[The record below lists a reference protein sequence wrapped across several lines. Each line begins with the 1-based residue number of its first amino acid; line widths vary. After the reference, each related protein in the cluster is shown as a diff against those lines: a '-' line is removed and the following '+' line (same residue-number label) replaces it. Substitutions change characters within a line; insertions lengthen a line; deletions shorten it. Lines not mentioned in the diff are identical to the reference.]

1 MTSTIHTRAAA
12 SRSVSSGFSGLD
24 PETRAAQRLWTRH
37 SSPVSRLRGGERGSN
52 FQTCDGDVSVRLKKT
67 SAIRLAPAGL
77 AVGKGLEGLASR
89 GLIRLVGQDR
99 VKGVRH
105 HLLEVSITA
114 QGGWCPVVVASGEG
128 RVLVLACSS
137 SDLRCC
143 GKDQGSW

>member
-37 SSPVSRLRGGERGSN
+37 SSPVFRLRGRERGSN